1 MRLLRTSLAAML
13 LMLAACSS
21 GPVEKKDRA
30 SPRAE
35 PDLLEAARINT
46 DLGLN
51 YARAGEYDLA
61 LDKLQRAIEQNP
73 NLALAHNG
81 IAYVYAQRKDPS
93 RADEHYKRAL
103 RLNPGDPAT
112 RNNYAVFLCGEKRV
126 AEAEKLFLQAAAT
139 PRYEAP
145 ENAYVNAGVCARR
158 NGDLV
163 KADTYF
169 RKALELKPQSA
180 EALRQMASLCL
191 ERKDYLR
198 ARAFLQR
205 YEKVGPATSATLWIG
220 ARTESGLGDEQAA
233 ARYTERLQ
241 NEFPESEESLS
252 VSNAAP
258 PAS

>member
-1 MRLLRTSLAAML
+1 MKRLLAMGL
-13 LMLAACSS
+13 LLLAACSS
-21 GPVEKKDRA
+21 GPVEKDRVG
-30 SPRAE
+30 PRAE
-35 PDLLEAARINT
+35 PDLLEAAKINT

-51 YARAGEYDLA
+51 YARSGEYDLA

-73 NLALAHNG
+73 NYALAHNG
-81 IAYVYAQRKDPS
+81 IAYVYARRNDPA

-139 PRYEAP
+139 PRYESP

-158 NGDLV
+158 SGDLV
-163 KADTYF
+163 KADAYF
-169 RKALELKPQSA
+169 RKALELKPQNA
-180 EALRQMASLCL
+180 EALRQMASLCV

-205 YEKVGPATSATLWIG
+205 YEKVGPATSATLWLG
-220 ARTESGLGDEQAA
+220 VQTESGLGDEQAA

-241 NEFPESEESLS
+241 KEFPESEESLS